1 MKGMQ
6 GASPLA
12 ARSRWTGALLIIGL
26 VLVAKPAAAHNPI
39 FTPGP
44 HLVYQGGLETTI
56 GYTRDRASG
65 GGERE
70 TEQEIELEF
79 EYGLTAD
86 WTAEVELPFVAK
98 DLNDNGS
105 SGLGDVVLRSRYRF
119 LRLDTPGVQRS
130 AAVLGQVKLPTGD
143 DDSSPRLGSG
153 STDFL
158 GGLLY
163 GHESRRWY
171 YNLAARYRLNGEGGG
186 GLEKGNRQFLDIAG
200 GVRPV
205 LTGYLEPDAVVFLEL
220 NWENAGRDDLNGADV
235 ADTGGWE
242 LFLSPGIFATYR
254 NVALRAGVQI
264 PIAHGLNGT
273 QPESDYRFKVEIKY
287 TF

>member
-1 MKGMQ
+1 MK
-6 GASPLA
+6 LA
-12 ARSRWTGALLIIGL
+12 FTRAAQSTWIGALLTVGM
-26 VLVAKPAAAHNPI
+26 VSSAEPAAAHNPI

-44 HLVYQGGLETTI
+44 HTVYGGGLEVTA
-56 GYTRDRASG
+56 GYSRDRSSG
-65 GGERE
+65 GGIRE
-70 TEQEIELEF
+70 TGQEVEF
-79 EYGLTAD
+79 EVEYGLTAD
-86 WTAEVELPFVAK
+86 WTVEMELPFVHK
-98 DLNDNGS
+98 DLNDSGS
-105 SGLGDVVLRSRYRF
+105 SGLGDMVLRSRYRF

-143 DDSSPRLGSG
+143 DNRTPRLGSG
-153 STDFL
+153 STDFV

-171 YNLAARYRLNGEGGG
+171 YNLAARYRLNTEGGG
-186 GLEKGNRQFLDIAG
+186 GLEKGDKQFLDIVG

-205 LTGYLEPDAVVFLEL
+205 LTGYLEPDVVVFLEL
-220 NWENAGRDDLNGADV
+220 NWENAGGDSLNGNPV

-254 NVALRAGVQI
+254 NVALRTGIQI

-273 QPESDYRFKVEIKY
+273 QSESDYRFKFEIKY

>member
-1 MKGMQ
+1 M
-6 GASPLA
+6 SRRRPLST
-12 ARSRWTGALLIIGL
+12 RSVWFGALVAVGM
-26 VLVAKPAAAHNPI
+26 VATAKPGAAHNPI

-44 HLVYQGGLETTI
+44 HLVYGGGLEATI
-56 GYTRDRASG
+56 GYSRDRASG
-65 GGERE
+65 AGERE
-70 TEQEIELEF
+70 TGQEVELEL

-86 WTAEVELPFVAK
+86 WTAEMELPFVDK
-98 DLNDNGS
+98 DLNDSDS
-105 SGLGDVVLRSRYRF
+105 SGLGDIVLRSRYRF

-143 DDSSPRLGSG
+143 DDRTPRLGSG
-153 STDFL
+153 STDFV

-171 YNLAARYRLNGEGGG
+171 YNLAARYRLNTEGG
-186 GLEKGNRQFLDIAG
+186 GLEKGDKQFLDVVG

-220 NWENAGRDDLNGADV
+220 NWENAGRDRLNGADL

-242 LFLSPGIFATYR
+242 LFLSPGLFATYR
-254 NVALRAGVQI
+254 NVALRTGVQI
-264 PIAHGLNGT
+264 PIARGLDGD
-273 QPESDYRFKVEIKY
+273 QPESDYRFKFEIKY

>member
-1 MKGMQ
+1 M
-6 GASPLA
+6 SRR
-12 ARSRWTGALLIIGL
+12 RSLSTRSVRFSALLT
-26 VLVAKPAAAHNPI
+26 VAMVATAKPGGAHNPI

-44 HLVYQGGLETTI
+44 HLVYGGGLEATI
-56 GYTRDRASG
+56 GYSRNRASG
-65 GGERE
+65 VGERE
-70 TEQEIELEF
+70 TEQEVELEL

-86 WTAEVELPFVAK
+86 WTAEMELPFVDR
-98 DLNDNGS
+98 DLNGSGS
-105 SGLGDVVLRSRYRF
+105 SGLGDIVLRSRYRF

-143 DDSSPRLGSG
+143 DGRTPRLGSG
-153 STDFL
+153 STDL
-158 GGLLY
+158 VGGLLY

-171 YNLAARYRLNGEGGG
+171 YNLAARYRLNTEGAG
-186 GLEKGNRQFLDIAG
+186 GLEKGDRQFLDVVG

-220 NWENAGRDDLNGADV
+220 NWENAGRDQLNGADI
-235 ADTGGWE
+235 ANTGGWE

-254 NVALRAGVQI
+254 NVALRTGIQI
-264 PIAHGLNGT
+264 PIAHDLNGA
-273 QPESDYRFKVEIKY
+273 QSESDYRFKFEIKY

>member
-1 MKGMQ
+1 M
-6 GASPLA
+6 SRRRPLST
-12 ARSRWTGALLIIGL
+12 RSVWFGAL
-26 VLVAKPAAAHNPI
+26 VAVVMVATAKPGAAHNPI

-44 HLVYQGGLETTI
+44 HLVYGGGLEATI
-56 GYTRDRASG
+56 GYSRDRASG
-65 GGERE
+65 AGERE
-70 TEQEIELEF
+70 TEQEVELEL

-86 WTAEVELPFVAK
+86 WTAEMELPFVDK
-98 DLNDNGS
+98 DLNDSDS
-105 SGLGDVVLRSRYRF
+105 SGLGDIVLRSRYRF

-143 DDSSPRLGSG
+143 DDRTPRLGSG
-153 STDFL
+153 STDFV

-171 YNLAARYRLNGEGGG
+171 YNLAARYRLNTEGG
-186 GLEKGNRQFLDIAG
+186 GLEKGDKQFLDVVG

-220 NWENAGRDDLNGADV
+220 NWENAGHDRLNGADL

-242 LFLSPGIFATYR
+242 LFLSPGLFATYR
-254 NVALRAGVQI
+254 NVALRTGVQI
-264 PIAHGLNGT
+264 PIARGLNGD
-273 QPESDYRFKVEIKY
+273 QPESDYRFKFEIKY

>member
-1 MKGMQ
+1 MLARSI
-6 GASPLA
+6 GAAVLLA
-12 ARSRWTGALLIIGL
+12 AGFVAT
-26 VLVAKPAAAHNPI
+26 AKPGAAHNPI

-44 HLVYQGGLETTI
+44 HVVYGDGLEVTA
-56 GYTRDRASG
+56 GYSRDRASG

-70 TEQEIELEF
+70 TGQEGEIEL

-86 WTAEVELPFVAK
+86 WTAEIELPYLDK
-98 DLNDNGS
+98 DSNGGGS
-105 SGLGDVVLRSRYRF
+105 SGLGDIVLRSRYRF

-130 AAVLGQVKLPTGD
+130 AAVLVQVKLPTGD
-143 DDSSPRLGSG
+143 DDGNPRLGSG
-153 STDFL
+153 STDFT

-171 YNLAARYRLNGEGGG
+171 YNLAARVRLNTVGGG
-186 GLEKGNRQFLDIAG
+186 GLEKGDKQFLDVVG
-200 GVRPV
+200 GVRPF

-220 NWENAGRDDLNGADV
+220 NWENAGRDRLNGADV
-235 ADTGGWE
+235 AGTGGWE

-254 NVALRAGVQI
+254 NVALRTGVQI
-264 PIAHGLNGT
+264 PIAHGLNGA
-273 QPESDYRFKVEIKY
+273 QPESDYRFKFEIKY

>member
-1 MKGMQ
+1 MI
-6 GASPLA
+6 A
-12 ARSRWTGALLIIGL
+12 AT
-26 VLVAKPAAAHNPI
+26 KPAAAHNPI

-44 HLVYQGGLETTI
+44 HVVYGGGLETTI
-56 GYTRDRASG
+56 GYSRDRASG
-65 GGERE
+65 AGEKE
-70 TEQEIELEF
+70 TEQEIELEL

-86 WTAEVELPFVAK
+86 WTAEIELPYVVK
-98 DLNDNGS
+98 DSSDDGS
-105 SGLGDVVLRSRYRF
+105 SGLGDIVLRSRYRF

-130 AAVLGQVKLPTGD
+130 AALLAQVKLPTGD
-143 DDSSPRLGSG
+143 DDSTPRLGSG
-153 STDFL
+153 STDFV

-171 YNLAARYRLNGEGGG
+171 YNLAARYRFNTEGGG
-186 GLEKGNRQFLDIAG
+186 GLEKGDRQFLDLVG

-220 NWENAGRDDLNGADV
+220 NWENAGRDERNGADI
-235 ADTGGWE
+235 ANTGGWE

-254 NVALRAGVQI
+254 NIALRTGIQI
-264 PIAHGLNGT
+264 PIAEGLNGN
-273 QPESDYRFKVEIKY
+273 QPTSDYRFKFELKY

>member
-1 MKGMQ
+1 MV
-6 GASPLA
+6 A
-12 ARSRWTGALLIIGL
+12 T
-26 VLVAKPAAAHNPI
+26 AKPGAAHNPI

-44 HLVYQGGLETTI
+44 HLVYGGGLEVTI
-56 GYTRDRASG
+56 GYSRNRASG
-65 GGERE
+65 VGERE
-70 TEQEIELEF
+70 TEQEVELEL

-86 WTAEVELPFVAK
+86 WTAEIELPFVDR
-98 DLNDNGS
+98 DLNDSGS
-105 SGLGDVVLRSRYRF
+105 SGLGDIVLRSRYRF

-143 DDSSPRLGSG
+143 DGRTPRLGSG
-153 STDFL
+153 STDL
-158 GGLLY
+158 VGGLLY

-171 YNLAARYRLNGEGGG
+171 YNLAARYRLNTEGAG
-186 GLEKGNRQFLDIAG
+186 GLEKGDRQFLDVVG

-220 NWENAGRDDLNGADV
+220 NWENAGRDRLNGADI

-242 LFLSPGIFATYR
+242 LFLSPGLFATYR
-254 NVALRAGVQI
+254 NVALRTGMQI
-264 PIAHGLNGT
+264 PVAHGLNGA
-273 QPESDYRFKVEIKY
+273 QSESDYRFKFEIKY